1 MSAQCSGMRRIVLLL
16 CLVLAACSG
25 GPKKPRVSGP
35 ALSQEP
41 SAHETRMCKSR
52 LDAAGIKFSPM
63 PEKRG
68 PRPCSLVGTIRLDDY
83 GIPTT
88 GLGPVRCGMAERFIG
103 WTRGP
108 VQQAAAAWVGS
119 PVIAIETMGS
129 YSCRPVN
136 GQSGSR
142 LSEHGV
148 ADAIDVS
155 AFRLADG
162 RRISVLDGW
171 NGPDQYARDFLRAA
185 HQSACAR
192 FGVVLGP
199 DANAQH
205 RNHLHLDLAPSRY
218 CR

>member
-1 MSAQCSGMRRIVLLL
+1 MRRIVLLL
-16 CLVLAACSG
+16 CLVLAACSS
-25 GPKKPRVSGP
+25 GPKRPRVSGP

-41 SAHETRMCKSR
+41 GARETRMCKAR
-52 LDAAGIKFSPM
+52 LDDRGIKFTPI

-68 PRPCSLVGTIRLDDY
+68 PGPCALVGTIRLDDY

-88 GLGPVRCGMAERFIG
+88 GLGPVRCGMAEHFID
-103 WTRGP
+103 WVRQP
-108 VQQAAAAWVGS
+108 VQEAAAAWLGS
-119 PVIAIETMGS
+119 PVVGIETMGS

-136 GQSGSR
+136 GQAGSR

-148 ADAIDVS
+148 GDAIDVS

-162 RRISVLDGW
+162 RRVTVLDGW
-171 NGPDQYARDFLRAA
+171 NGRDENGRDFLRAV

-205 RNHLHLDLAPSRY
+205 RNHLHLDLAPTRY

>member
-1 MSAQCSGMRRIVLLL
+1 MRRVVLLL
-16 CLVLAACSG
+16 CLFLAACSS
-25 GPKKPRVSGP
+25 GPKRPKVSGP

-41 SAHETRMCKSR
+41 DAHETRMCKKR
-52 LDAAGIKFSPM
+52 LDEGGIRFTPI
-63 PEKRG
+63 PESRG
-68 PRPCSLVGTIRLDDY
+68 PKPCSLVGTIRLDDY

-88 GLGPVRCGMAERFIG
+88 GLGPVRCAMAERFIE
-103 WTRGP
+103 WMRSP
-108 VQQAAAAWVGS
+108 VQQAAAAWLGS

-136 GQSGSR
+136 GQSGGR

-162 RRISVLDGW
+162 RRITVLQGW
-171 NGPDQYARDFLRAA
+171 TSADQYTRDFLRAV
-185 HQSACAR
+185 HQSACKR

-199 DANAQH
+199 EANAQH
-205 RNHLHLDLAPSRY
+205 RNHFHLDLAPAKY

>member
-1 MSAQCSGMRRIVLLL
+1 MRRVVLLL
-16 CLVLAACSG
+16 CLVLAACSS
-25 GPKKPRVSGP
+25 GPKRPKVSGP

-41 SAHETRMCKSR
+41 DAHETRMCKKR
-52 LDAAGIKFSPM
+52 LDEGGIRFTPV
-63 PEKRG
+63 PESRG
-68 PRPCSLVGTIRLDDY
+68 PKPCSLVGTIRLDDY
-83 GIPTT
+83 GIATT
-88 GLGPVRCGMAERFIG
+88 GLGPVRCAMAERFIE
-103 WTRGP
+103 WTRSP
-108 VQQAAAAWVGS
+108 VQQAAAAWLGS

-136 GQSGSR
+136 GQSGRR

-162 RRISVLDGW
+162 RRITVLQGW
-171 NGPDQYARDFLRAA
+171 TSADQYTRDFLRAV
-185 HQSACAR
+185 HLSACKR

-205 RNHLHLDLAPSRY
+205 RNHFHLDLAPTRY